1 MTTGQ
6 LTAKEDCVMVV
17 TISANFIG
25 ELKNHALRCY
35 DVSSP
40 IF

>member
-17 TISANFIG
+17 TISENFI
-25 ELKNHALRCY
+25 ELKNHTLRCY

-40 IF
+40 VF